1 MHSERLNRGVFC
13 KISSGSRIDTI
24 IFSLY
29 YASLMKQF
37 ILSILRALAIRVLA
51 RHQPRI
57 VAVTGTVGKSTT
69 AHFLYDTL
77 TMMYGID
84 KVGVSKH
91 NYNGEY
97 GVPLT
102 ILQCVSPHSNPF
114 LWIAVFAR

>member
-1 MHSERLNRGVFC
+1 
-13 KISSGSRIDTI
+13 
-24 IFSLY
+24 
-29 YASLMKQF
+29 MKQF